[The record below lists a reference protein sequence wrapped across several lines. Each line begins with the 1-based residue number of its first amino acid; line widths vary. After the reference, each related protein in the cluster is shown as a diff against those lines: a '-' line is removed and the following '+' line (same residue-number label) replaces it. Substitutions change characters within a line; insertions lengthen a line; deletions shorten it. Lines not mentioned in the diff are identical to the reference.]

1 MFQLS
6 FCLTCWVHQ
15 VAIFVYDN
23 YLKKVDQDHIRKSTE
38 KLNAKF
44 KVENPILLEEVNKQK
59 SDNQETDYQDLDD
72 EEFEEMLRRLE
83 KEKSRR
89 KHKEKDFEM

>member
-1 MFQLS
+1 M
-6 FCLTCWVHQ
+6 
-15 VAIFVYDN
+15 
-23 YLKKVDQDHIRKSTE
+23 
-38 KLNAKF
+38 
-44 KVENPILLEEVNKQK
+44 EEVNKQK
-59 SDNQETDYQDLDD
+59 SDNQETDHQDLDD